1 MVENKE
7 LLTRAQVMAY
17 LQISAMT
24 LHRLMK
30 RHAFPYIKLE
40 TKVLF
45 RRSDIDS
52 YLEAHLV
59 KAPTGKK

>member
-1 MVENKE
+1 MENKE
-7 LLTRAQVMAY
+7 LMTRAQVMAY

-30 RHAFPYIKLE
+30 RHAFPYIKFE

-45 RRSDIDS
+45 KKSDIDA

-59 KAPTGKK
+59 KPSGGKN